1 MVSSCPAD
9 PVIKRWPREACV
21 EGSAQQLLHRKSK
34 LTLQFFGLS
43 EILVEIVNS
52 FYWLCLLSSPAI

>member
-9 PVIKRWPREACV
+9 HVIKRWPREARV
-21 EGSAQQLLHRKSK
+21 EWSAQQLLHRKSK
-34 LTLQFFGLS
+34 LTPQFFGLS